1 MAAEQ
6 GPWILPERKVSGL
19 VKLAPAHQ
27 ATAEP
32 KFTSNRHQQ
41 AIMQAQFSSTQYWE
55 SCHNDVIAVWTMDS
69 DFSTAWHIKFYD
81 T

>member
-1 MAAEQ
+1 M
-6 GPWILPERKVSGL
+6 
-19 VKLAPAHQ
+19 KLAPAHQ

-69 DFSTAWHIKFYD
+69 DFSTAWHTKFYD
-81 T
+81 RQRSRLWNAAASIRKC